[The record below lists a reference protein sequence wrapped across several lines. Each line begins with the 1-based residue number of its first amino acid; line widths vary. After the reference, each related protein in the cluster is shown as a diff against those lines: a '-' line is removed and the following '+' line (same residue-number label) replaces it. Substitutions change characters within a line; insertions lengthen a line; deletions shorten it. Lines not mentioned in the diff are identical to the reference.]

1 MDQDY
6 IAFIDQ
12 NFYAMMWFLIS
23 HTKFFGD
30 VLLWTNKCFIGC
42 DKQTTM
48 FCWMQQ
54 RVQKMAEAACDI
66 PITFDILNGLIL
78 ENDVNLIHN
87 FTE

>member
-1 MDQDY
+1 
-6 IAFIDQ
+6 
-12 NFYAMMWFLIS
+12 
-23 HTKFFGD
+23 
-30 VLLWTNKCFIGC
+30 
-42 DKQTTM
+42 M